1 MPSSATKGLSA
12 RNPPT
17 TSNPPSVVRS
27 VRFSGTRQQAC
38 GRRRKRD
45 VEHGLGRR
53 HLEIERLRDRRLEPP
68 HVVVVDVAAVLA
80 QMRGDPVGPR
90 LDGEERR
97 AHGIGRCAAARVAD
111 GGDVV
116 DVDAQ
121 ADRGHRK
128 SSFLRFQAA
137 PASDRLPGLTAGSAA
152 SSGGSASAG

>member
-1 MPSSATKGLSA
+1 MRAEA
-12 RNPPT
+12 
-17 TSNPPSVVRS
+17 
-27 VRFSGTRQQAC
+27 Q
-38 GRRRKRD
+38 RD
-45 VEHGLGRR
+45 VEHRLGRR
-53 HLEIERLRDRRLEPP
+53 HLEIERLPDRGLEPP
-68 HVVVVDVAAVLA
+68 HVVVVDVATVLA
-80 QMRGDPVGPR
+80 QVSGDPVGAR

-97 AHGIGRCAAARVAD
+97 AHGIGRCAAAGVAD

-128 SSFLRFQAA
+128 SSSPFSQAA